1 VIELKNTADIKPNQD
16 LLISAIIA
24 SMKGDGKTTLASTF
38 PDPLFFDFDGG
49 VNSLMGTSY
58 PYISN
63 PNYETMLEVML
74 AVQRGGQPCASIGIK
89 LTGEGVSTPVD
100 TEVPV
105 RTIVFDSITKGHRRF
120 LESAMAL
127 GRRSIPAIQDWG
139 LASQRLTEMIDGL
152 KPFVNVVICAHFEI
166 IKDANLERVMA
177 QVWLPGQLA
186 NLLPLGCD
194 ELWRIRTEVAAGN
207 KRKFTLCTVSDGIFP
222 GATRFAQRGMP
233 PFLDITGADGQDGR
247 PKAYDLV
254 RRCIK

>member
-1 VIELKNTADIKPNQD
+1 MIELKSTADIKPDQD

-24 SMKGDGKTTLASTF
+24 SAKGDGKTTLASTF

-49 VNSLMGTSY
+49 MNSLMGTAY
-58 PYISN
+58 NYISN

-74 AVQRGGQPCASIGIK
+74 SIQRGGKPCASIGIK
-89 LTGEGVSTPVD
+89 LTGEGVPLSTDV
-100 TEVPV
+100 EVPC
-105 RTIVFDSITKGHRRF
+105 RTVVFDSITKGHRRF
-120 LESAMAL
+120 LESAMAI
-127 GRRSIPAIQDWG
+127 GRRTQPAIQDWG
-139 LASQRLTEMIDGL
+139 LAATRLIDIIEGL
-152 KPFVNVVICAHFEI
+152 KPYVNVVICAHFEI

-177 QVWLPGQLA
+177 QIWLPGQLV

-207 KRKFTLCTVSDGIFP
+207 KRKFTLCTVSDGIYP

-233 PFLDITGADGQDGR
+233 PFVDITDADGRDGR

-254 RRCIK
+254 RRNIK